1 LQFAQGKTQPK
12 MKDIILIGPVAV
24 GKTTTAKLLS
34 EKLNKPLIS
43 MDDLRFDY
51 YKEIG
56 YDNDHMKDLLE
67 KAGIMAIYQYGKI
80 FDAYSI
86 ERILEDHQ
94 DCIFDFGGGNNASGF
109 DFEIARINKALD
121 PYENVVLLF
130 PCADRKESFK
140 FIEKRR
146 NITPIQRELIKHLVF
161 DESNFKLAKHTVFV
175 RDKTPEDVCNEV
187 LTITN
192 NLKNSN
198 S

>member
-1 LQFAQGKTQPK
+1 
-12 MKDIILIGPVAV
+12 MKDIILVGPVAV

-56 YDNDHMKDLLE
+56 YNDDHMKELFE

-80 FDAYSI
+80 FDTYSI

-94 DCIFDFGGGNNASGF
+94 NCIFDFGGGNNASGF
-109 DFEIARINKALD
+109 NFEFNRINRALSS
-121 PYENVVLLF
+121 YENTVLLF
-130 PCADRKESFK
+130 PCADKEEALK
-140 FIEKRR
+140 FIYKRR
-146 NITPIQRELIKHLVF
+146 DFSQMQRELVEHIVY

-175 RDKTPEDVCNEV
+175 KDKTPEDVCNEV
-187 LTITN
+187 LSITS
-192 NLKNSN
+192 NLS
-198 S
+198 